1 MTMQDATGTDTA
13 ELPEPVGPSRRHVL
27 GALGVASGLLS
38 SLGLNRPRAW
48 ADTPLRIG
56 DQKGGAR
63 SLLEAAG
70 MTTDGALPVQWS
82 LFAGAPMLIQAL
94 AANAVDAGVIGD
106 APLVFAQAG
115 GVPVKAIAGIQTDG
129 TTTAIVVAKNSPL
142 RSVRDLKGKRV
153 ATLRAQTGHYLTLAA
168 LRAAGMKD
176 DDVAFVFI
184 PPVSAKLA
192 LQSGAVDAWATWG
205 PYISDAKI
213 ADGAREIVNG
223 GKLMSGL
230 SYVVATEAALRNRR
244 DNLTAYLR
252 RFRAAHR
259 WMLTHQDAY
268 AEVWGRDVGLPLPV
282 ARDVVRGLV
291 GTVVPLTPDII
302 AKQQQVSDFMAETR
316 MVPRRLDTAGI
327 VDSSFTFQP

>member
-1 MTMQDATGTDTA
+1 MGISSR
-13 ELPEPVGPSRRHVL
+13 LP
-27 GALGVASGLLS
+27 
-38 SLGLNRPRAW
+38 
-48 ADTPLRIG
+48 
-56 DQKGGAR
+56 
-63 SLLEAAG
+63 
-70 MTTDGALPVQWS
+70 
-82 LFAGAPMLIQAL
+82 
-94 AANAVDAGVIGD
+94 
-106 APLVFAQAG
+106 
-115 GVPVKAIAGIQTDG
+115 
-129 TTTAIVVAKNSPL
+129 
-142 RSVRDLKGKRV
+142 
-153 ATLRAQTGHYLTLAA
+153 
-168 LRAAGMKD
+168 
-176 DDVAFVFI
+176 FVFI

-244 DNLTAYLR
+244 DDLTAYLR